1 MGNHGDERRTE
12 NGKRNHGL
20 EFWRQIAD
28 AIANHLMMKADDEK
42 GISVIL
48 VYIALLF
55 FLLGVAAR
63 LKMNFH
69 HRMELSTA
77 GFVVAAILASLG
89 VILFLF
95 SLRKR
100 RG

>member
-1 MGNHGDERRTE
+1 
-12 NGKRNHGL
+12 
-20 EFWRQIAD
+20 
-28 AIANHLMMKADDEK
+28 MMKADDEK

-48 VYIALLF
+48 IYIALLF
-55 FLLGVAAR
+55 FLLGLAAR
-63 LKMNFH
+63 MKMNFH
-69 HRMELSTA
+69 DRMELSTA
-77 GFVVAAILASLG
+77 GFVIAAALAALS

>member
-1 MGNHGDERRTE
+1 
-12 NGKRNHGL
+12 
-20 EFWRQIAD
+20 
-28 AIANHLMMKADDEK
+28 MKADDEK

-48 VYIALLF
+48 LYTALLF
-55 FLLGVAAR
+55 FLIGLAGR
-63 LKMNFH
+63 MKMQFH
-69 HRMELSTA
+69 YRMEISTA
-77 GFVVAAILASLG
+77 SWVVAAILASLG